1 MHWLFSIVFSLS
13 TAFPFLTS
21 IWMTFEWLNST
32 INCWKEIQSF
42 YIPRVLAGL
51 RISAYCLDNRII
63 WLRIEFDNTA
73 FSRNFR
79 DIALWYLHT
88 ECLSLRLLHQWLY
101 WLDLIAWYFFPQEE
115 LKSALVLEVFHI
127 WKYLPLALILNTSV
141 TAACILL
148 GVLLHNLQ
156 RGSSVSWRWVWLGP
170 CPRMAY
176 FAHIFPCEGFVFL
189 LGCLKNYLGSNSNSL
204 RWGLRVDFS
213 ILIFL
218 GRQCGL
224 SLCRCNPSF
233 VSGIF
238 SSYILFFPLLS
249 LWLSWSFP
257 LLK

>member
-13 TAFPFLTS
+13 MAFPFLTS

-51 RISAYCLDNRII
+51 RISAYCLDNRIT

-127 WKYLPLALILNTSV
+127 WKYLPLALIFEHQCDSSV
-141 TAACILL
+141 HSPGGPSTQLADVAPLCHGIECGWDHVRGWPILL
-148 GVLLHNLQ
+148 TSFLVRGLFFSLDAWRIILEVTVTHSGEAWELTSPYSFFLEDSVVFHSADAILPSFQGSFLHIYYFFLCFHC
-156 RGSSVSWRWVWLGP
+156 GYLGP
-170 CPRMAY
+170 
-176 FAHIFPCEGFVFL
+176 FL
-189 LGCLKNYLGSNSNSL
+189 Y
-204 RWGLRVDFS
+204 
-213 ILIFL
+213 
-218 GRQCGL
+218 
-224 SLCRCNPSF
+224 
-233 VSGIF
+233 
-238 SSYILFFPLLS
+238 
-249 LWLSWSFP
+249 
-257 LLK
+257 

>member
-127 WKYLPLALILNTSV
+127 WKYLPLALIFEHQ
-141 TAACILL
+141 CD
-148 GVLLHNLQ
+148 
-156 RGSSVSWRWVWLGP
+156 SSVHSPGGPSTQLATWLL
-170 CPRMAY
+170 CVMALSV
-176 FAHIFPCEGFVFL
+176 AGTMSED
-189 LGCLKNYLGSNSNSL
+189 
-204 RWGLRVDFS
+204 GLFCS
-213 ILIFL
+213 H
-218 GRQCGL
+218 
-224 SLCRCNPSF
+224 
-233 VSGIF
+233 
-238 SSYILFFPLLS
+238 LS
-249 LWLSWSFP
+249 LWGVCFSPWMPEELSW
-257 LLK
+257 K